1 MIPQGG
7 TGGAAGGV
15 DAGEEVFAEVVVVV
29 GAGRVGGEH
38 DDVACLVAEFVEHR
52 LITPSASALR
62 GGGELAPFQ
71 SPCGGAEPATMSRLG
86 EDGSSLGCGPG

>member
-1 MIPQGG
+1 MGAGDPPGGEGG

-15 DAGEEVFAEVVVVV
+15 DAGDEVFGTEVVVVV

-52 LITPSASALR
+52 
-62 GGGELAPFQ
+62 
-71 SPCGGAEPATMSRLG
+71 
-86 EDGSSLGCGPG
+86 